1 MLFTLVFVLWTF
13 VLAAAWLTARATAMT
28 AFGTA
33 LVLTVALFLHHVTD
47 PLTLSF

>member
-1 MLFTLVFVLWTF
+1 MLFTLIFVLWTF
-13 VLAAAWLTARATAMT
+13 VLAAAWLATRTTAMA

-33 LVLTVALFLHHVTD
+33 LVLTFALFLHHMTD